1 MTELERQEFEN
12 VIRAMSE
19 EEKKMA
25 LNYIGT
31 DMLWDELRRRETAER
46 NTIKAVKDLLVI
58 ECN

>member
-1 MTELERQEFEN
+1 MSEIERTEFEN

-25 LNYIGT
+25 LNYIET
-31 DMLWDELRRRETAER
+31 DMLWEELRKRELSER
-46 NTIKAVKDLLVI
+46 NTIKAMKDLLVI